1 MSAKSSTDFS
11 LLSDEVLILQVAAE
25 NVAAFS
31 ELYDRY
37 SPRLYGLAMKILRD
51 PVLAD
56 DVLQEVFLNVWKKA
70 GSFDAQRG
78 YLPGWLSI
86 LCRNRCIDALRS
98 REKRRQR
105 SVEINEATL
114 SLPGVADPMQDT
126 LNSQRGDVLRI
137 HLGRLPL
144 EQRTLIEM
152 AYFEG
157 YSQSEISERLQIP
170 LGTVKTRIRLG
181 MNKLRERLIP
191 RSE

>member
-11 LLSDEVLILQVAAE
+11 LLSDEILILQVAAQ

-37 SPRLYGLAMKILRD
+37 SPKLYGLAMKILRD

-70 GSFDAQRG
+70 DSFDTQRG

-98 REKRRQR
+98 REKRRQK
-105 SVEINEATL
+105 SVAINEETL
-114 SLPGVADPMQDT
+114 AMPGVSNPMQDT
-126 LNSQRGDVLRI
+126 LNTQRGDVLRI
-137 HLGRLPL
+137 HLNRLPQ
-144 EQRTLIEM
+144 EQRMLIEM

-157 YSQSEISERLQIP
+157 YSQSEIAEKLQIP

-181 MNKLRERLIP
+181 MNKLRDRLLP
-191 RSE
+191 SAE

>member
-11 LLSDEVLILQVAAE
+11 LLSDEVLMLQVAAE

-70 GSFDAQRG
+70 SSFDSQRG

-114 SLPGVADPMQDT
+114 SLPGVSDPMQDT

-157 YSQSEISERLQIP
+157 YSQSEIAERLQIP

-191 RSE
+191 RTE